1 VITCIKGKGKPA
13 MLAGLFVI
21 LCFVYVCFFHLD
33 KVMMVKPLFSGR
45 NPFSALAYPKTGG
58 LQRLIYYPVVI
69 LLILS
74 LIAVTPTRKLLIS
87 EAGKRTMQVYFFHF
101 SLIYLLRVTGVFD
114 YLSQNLSGVLCE
126 LSFFVIA
133 LAITIFFSLPV
144 WGLFFK
150 PFRNGPSHP

>member
-1 VITCIKGKGKPA
+1 
-13 MLAGLFVI
+13 
-21 LCFVYVCFFHLD
+21 
-33 KVMMVKPLFSGR
+33 MMVKPLFSGR

-58 LQRLIYYPVVI
+58 LQRLIYYPVVL

-87 EAGKRTMQVYFFHF
+87 EAGKRTLQVYFFHF

-144 WGLFFK
+144 WGLLFK